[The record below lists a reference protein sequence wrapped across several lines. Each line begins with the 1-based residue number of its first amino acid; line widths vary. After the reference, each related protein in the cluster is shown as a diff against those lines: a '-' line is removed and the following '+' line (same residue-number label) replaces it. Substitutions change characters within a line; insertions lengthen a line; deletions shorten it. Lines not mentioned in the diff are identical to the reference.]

1 MLLCYQKNT
10 QKTTFLLA
18 LVLMCKINN
27 CDREQFSREKKKL
40 NMKKLVIFF
49 SGVIFSLETVHP
61 LSIYTK
67 IETMRFIYYIFYTIN
82 CHNYHPHY
90 IKSNHCL
97 NFNNIMRWMSAL
109 KRPFLHKFTFFLFFF
124 KLSQKCL
131 DLFCSL
137 YERSILV

>member
-1 MLLCYQKNT
+1 MLLCYQTKNT
-10 QKTTFLLA
+10 END
-18 LVLMCKINN
+18 IS
-27 CDREQFSREKKKL
+27 SRIGFNAWEKNLKWK
-40 NMKKLVIFF
+40 MQQYFF
-49 SGVIFSLETVHP
+49 SGVIFSLETAHP

-97 NFNNIMRWMSAL
+97 NFNKIMRWMSAL
-109 KRPFLHKFTFFLFFF
+109 KRPFLHKFTFFRSFFR
-124 KLSQKCL
+124 LSQNCL

-137 YERSILV
+137 YERSILI